1 MLQAIEAGVRIGFAY
16 ITLGVVSSPI
26 EGLTEI
32 KIMKTREG
40 KEYFS
45 PYYSGPVRSA
55 GATGSAFSLV
65 IVDYLREIFG
75 YSVYD
80 PNEDE
85 IKRAV
90 TELNDYH
97 ERITNLQYMPTED
110 EIIYLAKNIPVQV
123 NGEASAK
130 LEVSNYKNLDRVETN
145 LIRSGFCLTLGEGI
159 AQKAAKI
166 KRYVTSLRKKG
177 FKLSAWDFLDGF
189 VELHEKRDTGKT
201 DDSPTYIKDLV
212 AGRPVFGH
220 PSRSGGFR
228 FRYGRGR
235 VNGFS
240 AASLHPATMA
250 ITDGFIAT
258 GTQLKIEKPTKGC
271 VVTTCD
277 SIDGPIVKLIN
288 GSVKKIKEREEA
300 KQVYPDVEEIIYLG
314 DILFPFSDVANRNS
328 DLVKPGYV
336 EEWWKLDLREK
347 DEGIERKIDCFNI
360 SFEESVMLSKKYKIP
375 LHPKFIFYWTE
386 ISKEEFLG
394 LLKWLR
400 NSRVDKKIIFQNNDL
415 YLKTDYNKAAPSSLV
430 LHQSY

>member
-1 MLQAIEAGVRIGFAY
+1 M
-16 ITLGVVSSPI
+16 
-26 EGLTEI
+26 
-32 KIMKTREG
+32 
-40 KEYFS
+40 
-45 PYYSGPVRSA
+45 
-55 GATGSAFSLV
+55 
-65 IVDYLREIFG
+65 
-75 YSVYD
+75 YD

-177 FKLSAWDFLDGF
+177 FKLS
-189 VELHEKRDTGKT
+189 
-201 DDSPTYIKDLV
+201 DSPTYIKDLV

-277 SIDGPIVKLIN
+277 SIDGN
-288 GSVKKIKEREEA
+288 
-300 KQVYPDVEEIIYLG
+300 
-314 DILFPFSDVANRNS
+314 
-328 DLVKPGYV
+328 
-336 EEWWKLDLREK
+336 
-347 DEGIERKIDCFNI
+347 
-360 SFEESVMLSKKYKIP
+360 
-375 LHPKFIFYWTE
+375 
-386 ISKEEFLG
+386 
-394 LLKWLR
+394 
-400 NSRVDKKIIFQNNDL
+400 
-415 YLKTDYNKAAPSSLV
+415 
-430 LHQSY
+430 